1 MCTRCGRRGAAMFKY
16 GAALAK
22 GMGDNRLVLHGMWI
36 VGMEIGLFVF
46 GGDIVRAYLSDYA
59 IEEAPSG
66 GAATTMAISNIGP
79 LQSADTVVIIAMNGT
94 AAVLESRCPEG
105 RAEAVGAHVVAV
117 SFDHMT
123 PGVTCEIDV
132 APDVAPPRLT
142 QFTARGMPEV
152 EVVEGWGRTYGG
164 LNLAVFAMIAGQAVI
179 AAFLVRAKLPALRDM
194 YWPSRDPR
202 YRKSRHAD
210 AIAEYVQR
218 EYRVRIGHQRASII
232 ESLAGGAGGGST
244 VRIAAALSLPPPR
257 VRALL
262 RGMRDDGL
270 VDDGGGLDPALREC
284 VEMLGGAGRAG

>member
-1 MCTRCGRRGAAMFKY
+1 M
-16 GAALAK
+16 
-22 GMGDNRLVLHGMWI
+22 VLHGMWI

-66 GAATTMAISNIGP
+66 GAATTIAISNIGP
-79 LQSADTVVIIAMNGT
+79 LQSADTVAIIAMNGT

-105 RAEAVGAHVVAV
+105 RAEAAGAYVVAV
-117 SFDHMT
+117 SFDYMT
-123 PGVTCEIDV
+123 PGVQCEIDV
-132 APDVAPPRLT
+132 APDAAPPRLT

-164 LNLAVFAMIAGQAVI
+164 LNLAVFAMIAGQVVI
-179 AAFLVRAKLPALRDM
+179 AAFLVRAMLPALRDM
-194 YWPSRDPR
+194 YWLSREPR

-210 AIAEYVQR
+210 AIAEYVR
-218 EYRVRIGHQRASII
+218 LEYRIRIGHQRASII
-232 ESLAGGAGGGST
+232 ESLAGGSGSGSGSI

-270 VDDGGGLDPALREC
+270 VDDGNGLDPALREC
-284 VEMLGGAGRAG
+284 VERILGGTGRRPR

>member
-1 MCTRCGRRGAAMFKY
+1 MFKY
-16 GAALAK
+16 GAARAK

-59 IEEAPSG
+59 IEKAPSG

-79 LQSADTVVIIAMNGT
+79 LQSTDTVAIIAMNGT

-117 SFDHMT
+117 SFDYMT
-123 PGVTCEIDV
+123 PGVQCEIDV
-132 APDVAPPRLT
+132 APDAAPPRLT

-164 LNLAVFAMIAGQAVI
+164 LNLAVFAMIAGQVVI

-194 YWPSRDPR
+194 YWPSREPR

-210 AIAEYVQR
+210 AIAEYVR
-218 EYRVRIGHQRASII
+218 LEYRIRIGHQRASII
-232 ESLAGGAGGGST
+232 ESLAGGNSNGST

-270 VDDGGGLDPALREC
+270 VDDDDGLDPALREC
-284 VEMLGGAGRAG
+284 VERIQGGTGRRP